1 MQRYRNRL
9 GKNIGMLEKLMEDAS
24 TAAAYPHLSKYL
36 RAHGGSAG
44 RKLIA
49 LHELFIAQLDSDTAP
64 RAEYSALR
72 KRVEQVC
79 TYENMVKLGGSMET
93 WKKLM
98 PKLCTLGMVN
108 MYRPREHAPERNT
121 QGQCKSVERAHARAH
136 RYPATWWSMPRYTKK
151 LLREADTRAATL
163 KQFSGKLDK
172 DGMRD
177 ILGTQAA
184 NAAHD
189 TGFDIHPEAQQRR
202 DTLLDVID
210 EQISARGYTTKDAA
224 FQTAYERLQGKGW
237 NSMWR
242 IERTYDNMTME
253 LQANGIA
260 YRKPTKEEHAR
271 YGLTSWK
278 YILVRQG

>member
-9 GKNIGMLEKLMEDAS
+9 GKNIGMLEKLVEDAS
-24 TAAAYPHLSKYL
+24 TAAECPNLSKYL

-79 TYENMVKLGGSMET
+79 TYENMVKLGGGANT

-98 PKLCTLGMVN
+98 PKLCALGMVF
-108 MYRPREHAPERNT
+108 MYRPRQYAPERNT
-121 QGQCKSVERAHARAH
+121 QGQSKSVERAQAQAH
-136 RYPATWWSMPRYTKK
+136 RYPATWWSIPRYTKK
-151 LLREADTRAATL
+151 LLREADARAATL
-163 KQFSGKLDK
+163 MQFTGKLDK

-177 ILGTQAA
+177 MLGTQAA

-202 DTLLDVID
+202 EMLLDVID
-210 EQISARGYTTKDAA
+210 EQISARGYTTKEAA
-224 FQTAYERLQGKGW
+224 FQTAYERLQGTGW
-237 NSMWR
+237 HSMWR
-242 IERTYDNMTME
+242 IERTYNNMKIE
-253 LQANGIA
+253 LLANGIQ
-260 YRKPTKEEHAR
+260 YRKPTRQEHER
-271 YGLTSWK
+271 YELTGWK